1 MSTDSDRVGRAP
13 WRALWCFF
21 LTMCLGLLSACG
33 GGGTSPAGPPEPPPP
48 LPTLTSFAP
57 TSGAVG
63 TTVTLTGTGF
73 TGATAVRFAGTPAT
87 SFTVISATQITAT
100 VPSGAASGA
109 ISVTTPGGTASSSGS
124 FVVTSG
130 GGGGAPAAPTL
141 SLSFGI
147 KETRLS
153 WTAPSAA
160 TFYRVFESADGVA
173 PLAQVGGDI
182 TATAFNRP
190 LALHRQLN
198 AQYKVQACNSQGC
211 TDSAT
216 LTVASQMSDLA
227 KLRSA
232 VGYVKASNTGAGDFF
247 GYSVALSADGN
258 TLAVGAQDEASNA
271 TGIGGDQTNNSA
283 SKSGAVYVFS
293 RSGSTWSQQAY
304 VKASNTGAFDSFGA
318 SVALSADGN
327 TLAVGA
333 PYEASNATGIG
344 GNQASNSSPASG
356 AVYVFSRSGSTWLQQ
371 AYVKASNT
379 EEGDSFG
386 NSVALSADG
395 NTLAV
400 GADREDSNAIGVNGN
415 QANNSLTDA
424 GAVYVFSRS
433 GTSWSQ
439 QAYVKAS
446 NTGLLDWFGRSV
458 ALSAD
463 GNTLAV
469 GARHED
475 SNANGIGGDQTNNSA
490 SNAGAV
496 YVYSRSGT
504 TWSPQAYVKASNT
517 GADDSFGDSV
527 ALSAD
532 GNTLAVGALYEDSN
546 ATGIGG
552 DQTNNSAS
560 NAGAVYLY

>member
-1 MSTDSDRVGRAP
+1 MTTNSSMGVAP

-33 GGGTSPAGPPEPPPP
+33 GGGSSPAGPPAPPPP
-48 LPTLTSFAP
+48 VTLTSFSP

-73 TGATAVRFAGTPAT
+73 TGATAVIFAGTPAT
-87 SFTVISATQITAT
+87 SFSVASATQITAT

-160 TFYRVFESADGVA
+160 TFYKVFESADGVA

-232 VGYVKASNTGAGDFF
+232 VGYVKASNTGVGDAF

-258 TLAVGAQDEASNA
+258 TLAVGAIGEDSNA
-271 TGIGGDQTNNSA
+271 TGVNGNQAGNSSPASGAVYVFSRSGSTWVQQAYVKASNTGADDQFGLSVALSADGNTLAVGARSEDSNAIGIGGDQTNNSA
-283 SKSGAVYVFS
+283 GQSGAVYVFS

-304 VKASNTGAFDSFGA
+304 VKASNTGASDFFGGQ
-318 SVALSADGN
+318 VALSADGN

-333 PYEASNATGIG
+333 
-344 GNQASNSSPASG
+344 
-356 AVYVFSRSGSTWLQQ
+356 
-371 AYVKASNT
+371 
-379 EEGDSFG
+379 
-386 NSVALSADG
+386 
-395 NTLAV
+395 
-400 GADREDSNAIGVNGN
+400 
-415 QANNSLTDA
+415 
-424 GAVYVFSRS
+424 
-433 GTSWSQ
+433 
-439 QAYVKAS
+439 
-446 NTGLLDWFGRSV
+446 
-458 ALSAD
+458 
-463 GNTLAV
+463 
-469 GARHED
+469 
-475 SNANGIGGDQTNNSA
+475 TNEN
-490 SNAGAV
+490 
-496 YVYSRSGT
+496 
-504 TWSPQAYVKASNT
+504 
-517 GADDSFGDSV
+517 
-527 ALSAD
+527 
-532 GNTLAVGALYEDSN
+532 SN

-552 DQTNNSAS
+552 DQTNNSGS
-560 NAGAVYLY
+560 GVNSGAVYLY

>member
-1 MSTDSDRVGRAP
+1 MTTNSSMGVAP

-33 GGGTSPAGPPEPPPP
+33 GGGSSPAGPPAPPPP

-73 TGATAVRFAGTPAT
+73 TGATAVIFAGTPAT
-87 SFTVISATQITAT
+87 SFSVASATQITAT

-232 VGYVKASNTGAGDFF
+232 VGYVKASNTGASSAF

-258 TLAVGAQDEASNA
+258 TLAVGAPSEASNA

-283 SKSGAVYVFS
+283 SQSGAVYVFS

-333 PYEASNATGIG
+333 NLEASNATGIG

-356 AVYVFSRSGSTWLQQ
+356 AVYVFSRSGSTWVQQ

-379 EEGDSFG
+379 ETDDNFG
-386 NSVALSADG
+386 HSVALSADG

-400 GADREDSNAIGVNGN
+400 GAYG
-415 QANNSLTDA
+415 
-424 GAVYVFSRS
+424 
-433 GTSWSQ
+433 
-439 QAYVKAS
+439 
-446 NTGLLDWFGRSV
+446 
-458 ALSAD
+458 
-463 GNTLAV
+463 
-469 GARHED
+469 
-475 SNANGIGGDQTNNSA
+475 
-490 SNAGAV
+490 
-496 YVYSRSGT
+496 
-504 TWSPQAYVKASNT
+504 
-517 GADDSFGDSV
+517 
-527 ALSAD
+527 
-532 GNTLAVGALYEDSN
+532 EDSN
-546 ATGIGG
+546 ATGVGG
-552 DQTNNSAS
+552 NQADNAAPD
-560 NAGAVYLY
+560 AGAVYLY

>member
-1 MSTDSDRVGRAP
+1 
-13 WRALWCFF
+13 
-21 LTMCLGLLSACG
+21 
-33 GGGTSPAGPPEPPPP
+33 
-48 LPTLTSFAP
+48 
-57 TSGAVG
+57 
-63 TTVTLTGTGF
+63 
-73 TGATAVRFAGTPAT
+73 
-87 SFTVISATQITAT
+87 
-100 VPSGAASGA
+100 
-109 ISVTTPGGTASSSGS
+109 
-124 FVVTSG
+124 
-130 GGGGAPAAPTL
+130 
-141 SLSFGI
+141 
-147 KETRLS
+147 
-153 WTAPSAA
+153 
-160 TFYRVFESADGVA
+160 
-173 PLAQVGGDI
+173 
-182 TATAFNRP
+182 
-190 LALHRQLN
+190 
-198 AQYKVQACNSQGC
+198 
-211 TDSAT
+211 
-216 LTVASQMSDLA
+216 VASQMSDLA

-258 TLAVGAQDEASNA
+258 TLAVGAQGEDSNA
-271 TGIGGDQTNNSA
+271 TGVNGNQANNSSPDA
-283 SKSGAVYVFS
+283 GAVYVYS
-293 RSGSTWSQQAY
+293 RSGSTWVQQAY
-304 VKASNTGAFDSFGA
+304 VKASNTEAFDSFGA

-379 EEGDSFG
+379 EEGDLFG

-400 GADREDSNAIGVNGN
+400 GAEREDSNAIGVNGN

-446 NTGLLDWFGRSV
+446 NTGPFDRFGRSV

-469 GARHED
+469 GAPFED
-475 SNANGIGGDQTNNSA
+475 SNATGVGGVDNNSA
-490 SNAGAV
+490 ADAGAV
-496 YVYSRSGT
+496 YVYSRSGI
-504 TWSPQAYVKASNT
+504 TWSQQAYVKASNT
-517 GADDSFGDSV
+517 GADDNFGNSVALSADGNTLAVGAPWEDSNAIGVNGNQANNLSPGAGAVYVFSRSGSTWVQQAYVKASNTGADDFFGQSVALSADGNTLAVGATREYSNAIGVNGNQASNSSPASGAVYVFSRSGSTWLQQAYVKASNTEEGDFFGWSV

-552 DQTNNSAS
+552 DQTNNSA
-560 NAGAVYLY
+560 NAAGAVYLY